1 MIILYLNGIR
11 GYGLDDGVFK
21 NALSGTGNILSEIK
35 ANVRVEEGV
44 MLASINALS
53 QPSLWGH

>member
-1 MIILYLNGIR
+1 MTILYLIGIR

-21 NALSGTGNILSEIK
+21 DALSGTGKILSEIK
-35 ANVRVEEGV
+35 ANVRGV
-44 MLASINALS
+44 MLANINALS